1 MWLMIH
7 RFIMMRYI
15 ELTFWSLV
23 LHRKQGQSCLLDVN
37 QNTVYK
43 KNFKNKS
50 ASQAVSNPEALGKG
64 FDYNS
69 AKSPH
74 SSVFFL
80 GHQKSK

>member
-1 MWLMIH
+1 MTDDSQIYHDEIH
-7 RFIMMRYI
+7 WTDLLIFSTAQKTGTKLFIGCQSKY
-15 ELTFWSLV
+15 SL
-23 LHRKQGQSCLLDVN
+23 Q
-37 QNTVYK
+37 